1 MKLPG
6 SADKGRPQ
14 QALSVA
20 GVNGSVS
27 RWMGGFFCYFE
38 RALEKRVPCLLTV
51 AIMSGKN

>member
-27 RWMGGFFCYFE
+27 RWMGGFSVTLKE
-38 RALEKRVPCLLTV
+38 LL
-51 AIMSGKN
+51 KNEFLVF